1 MRKQGWP
8 EILAAEIEAHRNR
21 PFEWGVH
28 DCALFAA
35 DVVQAMTDVDY
46 SGKFRGRYS
55 TEAEANELLERMG
68 GLEAIATDAL
78 GEPLDN
84 PRFAQ
89 RGDVILINNDRC
101 FPRGM
106 EALGICIGHKCAYVG
121 KKGLIFLSMKDWQKA
136 WRVR

>member
-8 EILAAEIEAHRNR
+8 EILAARIEAYRNE
-21 PFEWGVH
+21 PFKWGVH

-35 DVVQAMTDVDY
+35 DVVQAMTGIDHARI
-46 SGKFRGRYS
+46 FRGHYS
-55 TEAEANELLERMG
+55 TKGGAVEMMEWMG
-68 GLEAIATDAL
+68 GFETIMGNAL
-78 GEPLDN
+78 GKPLDN
-84 PRFAQ
+84 PRFAK